1 MPRTP
6 FQYRCLHR
14 CSYRAAAMALAL
26 LLAACQRPAP
36 LPPADGFDATA
47 SAHARRIEA
56 DVRFLADDLLEGRE
70 AGTRGFDL
78 AALYVAQRL
87 RAIGLRPAGDD
98 GGYFQRVPLLRAS
111 REEGGGSLIVQRD
124 TGTVE
129 LKFREQFLPQLDFDR
144 TQSQVTA
151 PAVFVGQAV
160 HAPELDHD
168 DFIGLDLRGKIAVLM
183 HGAPKRFDTDRRA
196 FYSSFREKFRALVER
211 GAVGAVIVATQ
222 DEEKRQPW
230 ARGAQNWARP
240 GMRLRGSDGRA
251 IDTFPQLAVVAN
263 VSAASADAVLN
274 AGGHSA
280 TELFRDAREGT
291 LRGFDLPGTI
301 TLSARNRIEQTQS
314 RNVVALLPGTDAALK
329 REHVV
334 FSAHL
339 DHLGIGAPVKGDAIY
354 NGALDNALGVAIMLE
369 TAQQLALAKTP
380 PKRSLLF
387 VAVTAEEKGLL
398 GAEWFARNPSVPRDS
413 LVANINM
420 DMPVMRVPTRDVV
433 PIGVE
438 HSSLQAALDQAAAEV
453 GVDLTPDPSPE
464 ESIFIRSDQ
473 YAFIRT
479 GVPAVYLTGG
489 MVARDAGVDARQQF
503 RAFLADHYHQPD
515 DDAEQPIQYADAARL
530 AQLNA
535 RIGQLIADAPQR
547 PRWNPGDFFGQR
559 FGGLDA
565 GKPDAEATP
574 AASPSR

>member
-14 CSYRAAAMALAL
+14 RSYRAAAVALAL

-111 REEGGGSLIVQRD
+111 REDGGGSVIVQRD

-144 TQSQVTA
+144 AQSQVTA

-183 HGAPKRFDTDRRA
+183 HGAPRRFDTDRRA

-263 VSAASADAVLN
+263 VSAASADAVLT
-274 AGGHSA
+274 AGAHSA
-280 TELFRDAREGT
+280 AELFRDAREGT

-438 HSSLQAALDQAAAEV
+438 HSSLQAVLDQAAAEV

>member
-14 CSYRAAAMALAL
+14 RSYRAAGMALAL

-111 REEGGGSLIVQRD
+111 REEGGGSVIVQRD

-129 LKFREQFLPQLDFDR
+129 LKFREQFLPQLDFDS

-263 VSAASADAVLN
+263 VSAASADAVLT

-280 TELFRDAREGT
+280 AELFRDAREGT

-420 DMPVMRVPTRDVV
+420 DMPVMRVPTHDVV

-438 HSSLQAALDQAAAEV
+438 HSSLQAVLDQAAAEV

-503 RAFLADHYHQPD
+503 RTFLADHYHQPD

>member
-14 CSYRAAAMALAL
+14 RSYRAAGMALAL

-111 REEGGGSLIVQRD
+111 REDGGGSVVVQRD

-183 HGAPKRFDTDRRA
+183 HGAPRRFDTDRRA

-263 VSAASADAVLN
+263 VSAASADAVLT

-280 TELFRDAREGT
+280 AELFRDAREGT

-438 HSSLQAALDQAAAEV
+438 HSSLQAVLDQAAAEV

-489 MVARDAGVDARQQF
+489 MVARDAGIDARQQF